1 MKAYFINAKD
11 ELIVETN
18 IKNWDHKKE
27 IINARMLERYP
38 YSINGNDLWTNE
50 EALYGDYSYDFVIDD
65 YIVHGN
71 AVVLGTDDE
80 NHESIDVNKLTL
92 INLKSRV
99 KFLGKRWIDHSKIK
113 FQVME
118 HGLVKLK

>member
-11 ELIVETN
+11 ELIVETD

-27 IINARMLERYP
+27 LIGARMLERYP
-38 YSINGNDLWTNE
+38 YSVNGNDLWTNE
-50 EALYGDYSYDFVIDD
+50 EALFGDYSYDFVIDNCF
-65 YIVHGN
+65 VHGT

-80 NHESIDVNKLTL
+80 NHKSIDVNHLAL

-99 KFLGKRWIDHSKIK
+99 KFLGKRWIDHDKIK

-118 HGLVKLK
+118 WK

>member
-1 MKAYFINAKD
+1 
-11 ELIVETN
+11 
-18 IKNWDHKKE
+18 
-27 IINARMLERYP
+27 MLERYP

-50 EALYGDYSYDFVIDD
+50 EALYWDYSYDFVIDD

-99 KFLGKRWIDHSKIK
+99 RFLGKRWIDHSKIK

>member
-99 KFLGKRWIDHSKIK
+99 RFLGKRWIDHSKIK

>member
-11 ELIVETN
+11 ELIVETD

-27 IINARMLERYP
+27 LIGARMLERYP
-38 YSINGNDLWTNE
+38 YSVNGNDLWTNE
-50 EALYGDYSYDFVIDD
+50 EALFGDYSYDFVIDNC
-65 YIVHGN
+65 IVHGN

-80 NHESIDVNKLTL
+80 KHESIDVNHLTL

-99 KFLGKRWIDHSKIK
+99 KFLGKRWIDHDRIK

-118 HGLVKLK
+118 WK